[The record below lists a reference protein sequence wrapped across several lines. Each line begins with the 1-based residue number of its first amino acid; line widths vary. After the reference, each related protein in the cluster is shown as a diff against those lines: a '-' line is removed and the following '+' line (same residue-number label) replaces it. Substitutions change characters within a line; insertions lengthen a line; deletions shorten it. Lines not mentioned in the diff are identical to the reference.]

1 MTQYWFRPKNY
12 GYGATPVTWE
22 GWAVTIAAAAV
33 VAGSVVVLELLVD
46 RTDFTVWMVW
56 ALFIAAATW
65 WFVQFCRRRTDGEW
79 QWRWGDSSS
88 KTES

>member
-46 RTDFTVWMVW
+46 RSDFTVWMVW
-56 ALFIAAATW
+56 ALIIAAATW